1 MHPFLG
7 RRSVHRIR
15 GKLRP
20 WECWFPSHL
29 LSPLSPKLGAP
40 WVLLVTSVP
49 SDALSVGLL
58 GRLHPEP
65 QVQALPGAARK
76 QRHGVWF
83 PAGATAVL
91 GTTLDYHQCPAEPG
105 VLTLH
110 RRHQPLP
117 CYCVASAAASP
128 AVTWGCLESERGQPG
143 GWPPPTK
150 ELFISYSIFM
160 EFIEGC
166 REVDEGIVS

>member
-83 PAGATAVL
+83 PAGAAAVL

-128 AVTWGCLESERGQPG
+128 AVTWGCLESEGEPG